1 MKIRMFGTSVAVA
14 GVAAIGLAAAPSAMA
29 EPTVT
34 PFDTAQELVDAG
46 GAVVTSWTVE
56 ELEPADDAIPGYHPA
71 GKLWEADVTVE
82 AVKGAVTPIIPN
94 FNVRAA
100 NGDTYRVVVVLPA
113 PEGLNPSTLQQGQS
127 AEGELYFDVTGAE
140 PDSVVYNAGGH
151 DLLIWKGES

>member
-1 MKIRMFGTSVAVA
+1 MRIRRFGTPLAVA
-14 GVAAIGLAAAPSAMA
+14 GIAVIGLTTTPIAMA

-34 PFDTAQELVDAG
+34 PFDTTQELVDAG
-46 GAVVTSWTVE
+46 GAVVTGWTVE
-56 ELEPADDAIPGYHPA
+56 ELEPADDTIPGYHPA
-71 GKLWEADVTVE
+71 GQLWEADVTVE

-94 FNVRAA
+94 FSVRAA

-140 PDSVVYNAGGH
+140 PDSVVYSAGGH